1 MFNPDKM
8 KVLVATCD
16 KTSHILT
23 AFEYLMDKYCPELD
37 DIHIL
42 GYGVFPKLGDKYK
55 CVSLHKEQHSINEW
69 CERLHKYIAGLDD
82 EYVIF
87 GLEDLLPV
95 RPINYD
101 TFDLGFELMK
111 MYNHIGRFELGTG
124 HCWHFNS
131 NQNIENTPFY
141 IYGNKSLY
149 RISTQW
155 AIWRREYLLEYLRKG
170 WSAWDF
176 EVQGS
181 TIAVEDGRDVI
192 CGYKDHAWH
201 WVHSALS
208 GKYPDMVNVM
218 DIDRNDVED
227 MIAKGILQRD
237 KLQVGID
244 INSPRYE

>member
-1 MFNPDKM
+1 M

-23 AFEYLMDKYCPELD
+23 AFEYLMDKYFPELT
-37 DIHIL
+37 DIEIL
-42 GYGVFPKLGDKYK
+42 GYGKFPVLSDKYK
-55 CVSLHKEQHSINEW
+55 CVSLHNEQHSINEW
-69 CERLHKYIAGLDD
+69 CERLHKYIARLPD

-95 RPINYD
+95 RPINYE
-101 TFDLGFELMK
+101 TFNMGLDFMK
-111 MYNHIGRFELGTG
+111 MNRHIARYELGTG
-124 HCWHFNS
+124 HCWHNLTYP
-131 NQNIENTPFY
+131 IANTPLY
-141 IYGNKSLY
+141 IYGFESLY

-155 AIWRREYLLEYLRKG
+155 AIWRKHYLLEYLRQG

-176 EVQGS
+176 EIEGS
-181 TIAVEDGRDVI
+181 RIAVKDGRDVI
-192 CGYKDHAWH
+192 CANKDHAWH

-218 DIDRNDVED
+218 DIDRNDIED

-237 KLQVGID
+237 KLQVGIHID
-244 INSPRYE
+244 SPRYE